1 MVYTPTTSGLGTPLG
16 LPLCLTLADGSF
28 VYFEKNWLQNYPS
41 DLSDFMPRYY
51 RWYVDDIFVLF
62 TSIEHLQAFR
72 NFIKSRHSI

>member
-16 LPLCLTLADGSF
+16 LPLCLTLANGSF

-72 NFIKSRHSI
+72 NFIKSRQSI